1 MQFNIKKMIEREN
14 LYCIIMAGGIGS
26 RFWPLSRVDKPK
38 QFIDILGTG
47 KSLLQQTFD
56 RMSRVCPREN
66 ILIVTSSAYSS
77 LVNEQ
82 IPNLSADQV
91 LLEPLR
97 RNTAPCIAYA
107 TYKIKQQNPNA
118 IALVA
123 PSDHLILNEDIFLD
137 TILKAAGFASN
148 SNALITLG
156 IQPSR
161 PETGYGYIQVGKPVK
176 EVNSLFKVKTFTEKP
191 NLELAQKFLESGE
204 FYWNSGLFIWS
215 IPSISAAFESHL
227 PEVNSL
233 FKELLP
239 IYGTEKETEAIAKAY
254 SECRNVSVDY
264 GVMEKADN
272 VYVFCSEFGW
282 SDLGTWGSL
291 YTHLPHD
298 PSGNAAIAQQLMLYQ
313 TSNSI
318 FNIPKDKLAVIQGL
332 NDYIVVDT
340 KDVLLICKKQDEQ
353 QIRNF
358 VNDVLMNKK
367 DFA

>member
-1 MQFNIKKMIEREN
+1 MIESKN

-26 RFWPLSRVDKPK
+26 RFWPLSRTDKPK

-56 RMSRVCPREN
+56 RMSRICPREN
-66 ILIVTSSAYSS
+66 ILIVTSNAYND
-77 LVNEQ
+77 LVHEQ
-82 IPNLSADQV
+82 IPNLSPNQV

-118 IALVA
+118 VAIVA
-123 PSDHLILNEDIFLD
+123 PSDHLILNEDVFVD
-137 TILKAAGFASN
+137 TVLKAAEFAWN

-161 PETGYGYIQVGKPVK
+161 PETGYGYIQIGKPVK
-176 EVNSLFKVKTFTEKP
+176 EVPSLYKVKTFTEKP
-191 NLELAQKFLESGE
+191 NLELAQKFVESGE
-204 FYWNSGLFIWS
+204 FFWNSGLFIWS
-215 IPSISAAFESHL
+215 IDSITAALESHL
-227 PEVNSL
+227 PEVSSI
-233 FKELLP
+233 FKELSSV
-239 IYGTEKETEAIAKAY
+239 YGTDNEASSIATAY
-254 SECRNVSVDY
+254 PECRNISIDY

-298 PSGNAAIAQQLMLYQ
+298 QNGNAAIAQQLMLYQ

-318 FNIPKDKLAVIQGL
+318 FNIPRNKLAVIQGL
-332 NDYIVVDT
+332 DDYIVVDT
-340 KDVLLICKKQDEQ
+340 ADVLLICKKQDEQ
-353 QIRNF
+353 QIKNF
-358 VNDVLMNKK
+358 VNDVLMNNK

>member
-1 MQFNIKKMIEREN
+1 MIKKKN

-56 RMSRVCPREN
+56 RMSRVCPHEN

-82 IPNLSADQV
+82 IPNLLPGQV

-107 TYKIKQQNPNA
+107 TYKIKQKNPDA
-118 IALVA
+118 IAIVA

-137 TILKAAGFASN
+137 TILKAAEFASN

-156 IQPSR
+156 IRPSR

-176 EVNSLFKVKTFTEKP
+176 EITSLFRVKTFTEKP

-204 FYWNSGLFIWS
+204 FFWNSGLFIWS
-215 IPSISAAFESHL
+215 IASISEALESHL

-239 IYGTEKETEAIAKAY
+239 VYGTGKETEAIATAY
-254 SECRNVSVDY
+254 SECRNISIDY

-298 PSGNAAIAQQLMLYQ
+298 PHGNAAIAQQLMLYQ

-318 FNIPKDKLAVIQGL
+318 FNIPKTKLAVIQGL
-332 NDYIVVDT
+332 DDYIVVDT
-340 KDVLLICKKQDEQ
+340 KDVLLICKKQDEH